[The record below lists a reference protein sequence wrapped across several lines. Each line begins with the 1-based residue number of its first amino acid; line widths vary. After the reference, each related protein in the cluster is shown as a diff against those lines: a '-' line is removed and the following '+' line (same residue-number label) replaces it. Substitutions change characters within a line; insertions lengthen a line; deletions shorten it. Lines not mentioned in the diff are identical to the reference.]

1 MDLNQANT
9 GSQQADRQATTASP
23 RNDDYVLDLQGLMGQ
38 YRTTVNPYRPP
49 NFPEHNR
56 DRENHEV
63 WFLKDNIYR
72 LERELKCKDKVA
84 DDLLNVMLRQV
95 EQIIELSKAKVSEE
109 SPWKEVAEK
118 RAERIKE
125 LEKQLMTQVVVMEVR
140 K

>member
-9 GSQQADRQATTASP
+9 GSQQANRQYTTASP
-23 RNDDYVLDLQGLMGQ
+23 RNDDYVLTLQGLMGG
-38 YRTTVNPYRPP
+38 YRRTPNMYGPTTY
-49 NFPEHNR
+49 
-56 DRENHEV
+56 DRERHELER
-63 WFLKDNIYR
+63 LKEHIR
-72 LERELKCKDKVA
+72 HIERELKYKDKVA

>member
-23 RNDDYVLDLQGLMGQ
+23 RNDDYVLDLQGLMGR
-38 YRTTVNPYRPP
+38 YRATADWYGQPTYNRERHELERLK
-49 NFPEHNR
+49 EHIL
-56 DRENHEV
+56 H
-63 WFLKDNIYR
+63 I
-72 LERELKCKDKVA
+72 ERELKYKDKVA